1 MAHTKKKNTYD
12 FIENRI
18 LKGFFSNDLW
28 MDKIR
33 FDDAVACP
41 GFSLKLENFDNNWG
55 HLAVLH
61 APSLEVKIQIN
72 P

>member
-33 FDDAVACP
+33 FDDAVAC
-41 GFSLKLENFDNNWG
+41 